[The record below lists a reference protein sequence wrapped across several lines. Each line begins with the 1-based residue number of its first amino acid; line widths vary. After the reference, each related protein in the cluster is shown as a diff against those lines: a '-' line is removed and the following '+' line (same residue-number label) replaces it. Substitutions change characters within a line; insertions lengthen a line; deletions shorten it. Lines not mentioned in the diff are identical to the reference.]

1 MTTFVVSVDYS
12 NAYDPSKV
20 FRSRNFTAVNVSPET
35 TVSQIKAAVL
45 KFLNLPYEDLYFLE
59 YKKRRLEDNETASSL
74 GLSKG
79 NTLVLGC
86 KNFDE
91 LYTRMRKDG
100 RL

>member
-1 MTTFVVSVDYS
+1 METFIVSVDYS
-12 NAYDPSKV
+12 NAYSPSKAL
-20 FRSRNFTAVNVSPET
+20 RSRNVTTVNVTPET
-35 TVSQIKAAVL
+35 TAGQIKAAVL

-59 YKKRRLEDNETASSL
+59 YKKRQLEDKEMVSSL

-79 NTLVLGC
+79 SMLVLGC